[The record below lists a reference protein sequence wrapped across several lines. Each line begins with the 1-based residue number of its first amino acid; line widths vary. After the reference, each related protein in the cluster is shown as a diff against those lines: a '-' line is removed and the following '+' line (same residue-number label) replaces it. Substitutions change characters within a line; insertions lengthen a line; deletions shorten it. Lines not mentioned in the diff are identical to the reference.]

1 MTLMTLVTI
10 LTLMTWWWLWY
21 HSVTTLFLFS
31 FFSFPSYFSFS
42 SFSSSC
48 RSAPLEFLQLF
59 LNKCHFWMMGMW
71 MQKCTSFPM
80 VSALKAI
87 DDGGVVGAN
96 SVNNGGLGKWTSH
109 ATPADL
115 STLLITKTYFSIK
128 KLAPTPFEPVSQSL
142 RQRLPIKYMF
152 VCCPWSPIVF
162 CPLDIRV
169 SCASFIVAIW
179 FDGIQLKI
187 CEAGSL
193 LWNIFYTLSK

>member
-1 MTLMTLVTI
+1 MIWSMQ
-10 LTLMTWWWLWY
+10 WWPWWPWLPYWPWWPDDD
-21 HSVTTLFLFS
+21 SDTTLGPLFFLFN

-71 MQKCTSFPM
+71 MQKCMSFPM
-80 VSALKAI
+80 VSAPKAI

-128 KLAPTPFEPVSQSL
+128 KLASTPFEQVS
-142 RQRLPIKYMF
+142 
-152 VCCPWSPIVF
+152 
-162 CPLDIRV
+162 
-169 SCASFIVAIW
+169 
-179 FDGIQLKI
+179 
-187 CEAGSL
+187 
-193 LWNIFYTLSK
+193 